1 VRRLST
7 VLVLSMALAG
17 GALIGYK
24 DFCKPVCDLDRWEE
38 QIRID
43 QIYVDLNND
52 GHFDKNELKKN
63 YPVPRQDFALITF
76 KEYGSRYLWIYPPGS
91 KKPKYQIKGRDVGLG
106 KFTRLYLPQDLL
118 SCCYVEKGASR
129 RKNEKQKPGNNPQ
142 LQKTLIRFDMVRTA
156 QLTSSGE
163 LELVTDRLGTFV
175 LQKDRARLEQARI
188 MQYNHCNCRQ
198 EN

>member
-1 VRRLST
+1 
-7 VLVLSMALAG
+7 M
-17 GALIGYK
+17 
-24 DFCKPVCDLDRWEE
+24 
-38 QIRID
+38 
-43 QIYVDLNND
+43 
-52 GHFDKNELKKN
+52 LKKA
-63 YPVPRQDFALITF
+63 PAA
-76 KEYGSRYLWIYPPGS
+76 G
-91 KKPKYQIKGRDVGLG
+91 
-106 KFTRLYLPQDLL
+106 
-118 SCCYVEKGASR
+118 
-129 RKNEKQKPGNNPQ
+129 KNEKQKPGNNPQ